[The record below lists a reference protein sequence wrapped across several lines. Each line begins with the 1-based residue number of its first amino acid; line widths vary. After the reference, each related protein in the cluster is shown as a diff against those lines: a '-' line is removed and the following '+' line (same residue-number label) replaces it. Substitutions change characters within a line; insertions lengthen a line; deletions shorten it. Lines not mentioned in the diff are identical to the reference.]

1 MSHAF
6 CSEFIILS
14 PCFIRTT
21 EMGQIRKILVANRG
35 EIALRIMRS
44 AREMGIATVA
54 VFSEI
59 DRAAPHVL
67 YADEAVCL
75 GPPPSSQSYLQGDK
89 IIEVCHKL
97 KVDAIHPGYGFL
109 SENSGF
115 AKKVTEAGLIFIGP
129 SSESIE
135 VMGDKLA
142 AKRAVSVF
150 DIPMVP
156 GINEPIEDVEEAKK
170 LAREIGYPVLIKASA
185 GGGGKGMRVVEK
197 EEDMK
202 ESMQRAISE
211 AMSSFG
217 NGAVFLEKFIT
228 SPKHIEVQVLADQHG
243 KTLHLFERE
252 CSVQRRH
259 QKVIEEAPSSV
270 FDEAKREAIGQA
282 AIKVA
287 QACGYYGT
295 GTVEFIVDENLDFFF
310 LEMNTRLQVEHCV
323 TEEITGID
331 LVKEQIK
338 IAEGREL
345 EIEQSQLKIH
355 GHAIECRVYAENPAD
370 NFLPDIGTLETY
382 RRPQGPGIRVDDG
395 FEEGM
400 EVPIFYDPMLGKLIA
415 KGSDRREA
423 IDRMTRAIDEFVIS
437 GIQTTLPFCRFAI
450 NHEAFI
456 DGSFDTNFVKLH
468 FNPTKLEPEG
478 TTGAEGIA
486 AAMAVELFSSND
498 SRPLNQNR
506 LEKQNN
512 GKWKQRAKFE

>member
-1 MSHAF
+1 MA
-6 CSEFIILS
+6 
-14 PCFIRTT
+14 
-21 EMGQIRKILVANRG
+21 QIRKILVANRG
-35 EIALRIMRS
+35 EIALRVMRS
-44 AREMGIATVA
+44 AREMGISTVA

-59 DRAAPHVL
+59 DRTAPHVL

-75 GPPPSSQSYLQGDK
+75 GPPPSSQSYLLGDK
-89 IIEVCHKL
+89 IIEVCREL
-97 KVDAIHPGYGFL
+97 NVDAIHPGYGFL
-109 SENSGF
+109 SENSDF

-142 AKRAVSVF
+142 AKRAVSAF

-156 GINEPIEDVEEAKK
+156 GINEPIEDIEEAKK
-170 LAREIGYPVLIKASA
+170 LANEIGYPVLIKASA

-197 EEDMK
+197 EE
-202 ESMQRAISE
+202 ELQGSMERAISE
-211 AMSSFG
+211 AKSSFG

-243 KTLHLFERE
+243 KTIHLFERE

-270 FDEAKREAIGQA
+270 FGEDKRQAIGEA

-295 GTVEFIVDENLDFFF
+295 GTVEFIIDENLDFFF

-338 IAEGREL
+338 IAEGRAL
-345 EIEQSQLKIH
+345 EIEQSQLQIH
-355 GHAIECRVYAENPAD
+355 GHAIECRVYAENPLD
-370 NFLPDIGTLETY
+370 NFLPDIGTLSTY
-382 RRPQGPGIRVDDG
+382 KRPQGPGIRVDDG

-400 EVPIFYDPMLGKLIA
+400 EVPIFYDPMIGKLIA
-415 KGSDRREA
+415 KGSNRKEA

-437 GIQTTLPFCRFAI
+437 GVQTTLPFCRFAI
-450 NHEAFI
+450 NHEVFVN
-456 DGSFDTNFVKLH
+456 GSFDTNFVKLH
-468 FNPTKLEPEG
+468 FTPSVLSPDGQSEE
-478 TTGAEGIA
+478 AAIA
-486 AAMAVELFSSND
+486 AALAVELFSSELSNH
-498 SRPLNQNR
+498 SI
-506 LEKQNN
+506 QNN
-512 GKWKQRAKFE
+512 ADKRNEGKWKQRAKLE